1 MNNSVEVMEI
11 YLIFRYNIAVRTI
24 LLTKLSE
31 KGMSKGKHLKPKCT
45 PHITCR
51 PLVLCHENLRS
62 KEWFLIMK
70 PTTDRMLNRIKDVYM
85 FILNKGEVTTQ
96 DLVEEFNI
104 TPRTIQRDLNVL
116 AFNDLVMSPSRG
128 KWTTTKKK
136 VKMTS

>member
-1 MNNSVEVMEI
+1 
-11 YLIFRYNIAVRTI
+11 
-24 LLTKLSE
+24 
-31 KGMSKGKHLKPKCT
+31 
-45 PHITCR
+45 
-51 PLVLCHENLRS
+51 
-62 KEWFLIMK
+62 MK

-85 FILNKGEVTTQ
+85 FILNKGEVSTQ

-116 AFNDLVMSPSRG
+116 AFNDLVVSPSRG

>member
-1 MNNSVEVMEI
+1 M
-11 YLIFRYNIAVRTI
+11 
-24 LLTKLSE
+24 
-31 KGMSKGKHLKPKCT
+31 
-45 PHITCR
+45 
-51 PLVLCHENLRS
+51 
-62 KEWFLIMK
+62 MK

-85 FILNKGEVTTQ
+85 FILNNGEVSTQ

-136 VKMTS
+136 VKLTS

>member
-1 MNNSVEVMEI
+1 
-11 YLIFRYNIAVRTI
+11 
-24 LLTKLSE
+24 
-31 KGMSKGKHLKPKCT
+31 
-45 PHITCR
+45 
-51 PLVLCHENLRS
+51 
-62 KEWFLIMK
+62 MK

-85 FILNKGEVTTQ
+85 FILTKGEVSTQ

-136 VKMTS
+136 

>member
-1 MNNSVEVMEI
+1 
-11 YLIFRYNIAVRTI
+11 
-24 LLTKLSE
+24 
-31 KGMSKGKHLKPKCT
+31 
-45 PHITCR
+45 
-51 PLVLCHENLRS
+51 
-62 KEWFLIMK
+62 MK

-85 FILNKGEVTTQ
+85 FILSKGEVTTQ

-116 AFNDLVMSPSRG
+116 AFNDLVSSPSRG

>member
-1 MNNSVEVMEI
+1 
-11 YLIFRYNIAVRTI
+11 
-24 LLTKLSE
+24 
-31 KGMSKGKHLKPKCT
+31 
-45 PHITCR
+45 
-51 PLVLCHENLRS
+51 
-62 KEWFLIMK
+62 MK

-85 FILNKGEVTTQ
+85 FILDKGEVSTQ

-136 VKMTS
+136 VKLTS